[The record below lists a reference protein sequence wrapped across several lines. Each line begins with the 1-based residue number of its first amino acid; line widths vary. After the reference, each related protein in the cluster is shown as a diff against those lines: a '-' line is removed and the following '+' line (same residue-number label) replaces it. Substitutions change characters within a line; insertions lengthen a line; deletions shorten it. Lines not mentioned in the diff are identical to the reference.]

1 MVPMRSFSSAS
12 RTVYS
17 SRPTGGV
24 VLAPEP
30 RSANGTAPARARKVR
45 RESEDDM
52 AGRYHN
58 GSAGRYIEP
67 RHVAGRSGTCAELIS
82 CRGNTPGRAGLCRS
96 AGLLFDEWV

>member
-30 RSANGTAPARARKVR
+30 RRANGTAPARARKVR
-45 RESEDDM
+45 RESEEDM

-58 GSAGRYIEP
+58 GSAGRYIRP
-67 RHVAGRSGTCAELIS
+67 RHVARPLRNLRRVDQLAGQQAK
-82 CRGNTPGRAGLCRS
+82 RAGICRS
-96 AGLLFDEWV
+96 ASLLFDEWV